1 MNIRQ
6 CKNLLLVGI
15 VAMALAACSSTPSD
29 DELGAGAG
37 IGSVGDGVATGTVG
51 DGGVGGADLHG
62 GMGAGYDGGGME
74 TVFYFDFD
82 NATLRPESRAAL
94 QQHAANLRNRPQ
106 RIRLEGHA
114 DERGTREYNMALG
127 ERRANAVRDFLVLN
141 GVDAGLLE
149 VISYGEESP
158 AAFGSDEASYAQN
171 RRVEMK

>member
-6 CKNLLLVGI
+6 CKNLLLI
-15 VAMALAACSSTPSD
+15 SFAAMVLAACSSTSSD
-29 DELGAGAG
+29 DAQGAGAG
-37 IGSVGDGVATGTVG
+37 VGGDGVATGTIG
-51 DGGVGGADLHG
+51 DGGVGGG
-62 GMGAGYDGGGME
+62 GLGSGGYDGRGVE

-94 QQHAANLRNRPQ
+94 QQHAANLRSNPQ
-106 RIRLEGHA
+106 NVRLEGHA

-141 GVDAGLLE
+141 GVDGGLLE

-158 AAFGSDEASYAQN
+158 AAFGSDEASMAQN